1 MTMPLP
7 SSRRGLTDATGE
19 HVPKVDSNRF
29 RRARFRLLV
38 DEMSAKLGDRPVIR
52 VLDIGGTRGFW
63 LGMRDLWAHLPLDI
77 TIVNLETEEVDDPP
91 FRIRQGN
98 ACDLS
103 QFGDGSFD
111 FVHSNSVIEH
121 VGHWKEMRRMAEEIR
136 RLAPHHFIQTPNFWF
151 PLEPHYRTLF
161 FHWYPEI
168 VRARMLARRKRG
180 FRQKEPNIGA
190 AVENVQ
196 TVNLLARD
204 QMQNLFPDSR
214 IERERVFLLTKSLM
228 AIR

>member
-1 MTMPLP
+1 MTKPPP
-7 SSRRGLTDATGE
+7 SSRRGITDAGGE
-19 HVPKVDSNRF
+19 HVPNVDTNRF
-29 RRARFRLLV
+29 RRARFRMLV
-38 DEMSAKLGDRPVIR
+38 DEIEAKLGDKPLIR

-63 LGMRDLWAHLPLDI
+63 LGVRDLWQHLPLDI
-77 TIVNLETEEVDDPP
+77 TIVNLETPAIDEPP

-98 ACDLS
+98 ACNLS
-103 QFGDGSFD
+103 EHADGSFD

-121 VGHWKEMRRMAEEIR
+121 VGHWKDMRAMADEIR

-168 VRARMLARRKRG
+168 VRARMLARKKRG
-180 FRQKEPNIGA
+180 FRAKEPSIGA

-204 QMQNLFPDSR
+204 QMRSLFPDSR
-214 IERERVFLLTKSLM
+214 IESEKVMLLTKSLM